1 MINSYKQI
9 TGKYLKTNMKR
20 TLLTIIGIVLSV
32 ALISSIGL
40 FFKGIQVSEVDA
52 AKSQSGSFHL
62 VFTKTNDNLI
72 SKVTN
77 NPKVSRSGFI
87 EKGEKIKLSD
97 KIFATQLITTDK
109 ALELLPYKAKEGKLP
124 QKANEIAVEK
134 WILNYI
140 AKDAKV
146 GSKIKISN
154 KEYILSGI
162 LEDSINTQK
171 DSSGIILTKS
181 NVINKENAQL
191 LVEINSK
198 SNLKETVQEL
208 EKLGEKDTVVANE
221 SLLTAEGAG
230 EGSTSGSLY
239 MVIGIIIAIVVIATI
254 AVIYN
259 AFQISVVERMKQFGL
274 LRAVGATPKQIRSI
288 VLREATILAIIGVPI
303 GLLCGVI
310 AIYSIS
316 FAFSIISKL
325 AGELLKPTI
334 SPSILAISALVG
346 MAAIYI
352 SALIPSYFAGRISPL
367 IAISSRATIKKE
379 NIKKSKN
386 IIAGKLFGFE
396 GVMAAKSVKRNRRRY
411 RVTVFSIVISVV
423 LFITFKSFTDM
434 SLNISSS
441 INESKD
447 IHFSVIGN
455 GKQDNLTIDNNM
467 INQIKAI
474 NFVEKLYKQ
483 YPSYSFQVAIDRKD
497 EVQKVND
504 LGNIYKNITFKDKNE
519 ILINSDINIYDSASM
534 EVSKKYVTSG
544 DINIQKLNNENGVIL
559 INKNVIYNSKTK
571 KSYYGPVV
579 NLKIG
584 DEIYIQS
591 NNVLDASP
599 IEFGKGKVNKVK
611 IMAILKEDP
620 FTFSGDGAG
629 LKLITTEEM
638 AKRLAGK
645 GSINPIGLNIGIND
659 VKNEQAAKTQIE
671 NIVKSN
677 PSLQVVNN
685 IDQNRNSKSGILMIQ
700 ILMYGFVIVISLI
713 SSVNIINT
721 MTTNIILRR
730 REFAIL
736 KCIGLTQ
743 KGLRKMIVLEGLLYG
758 AVGTIYGS
766 IIGTGF
772 SYWIYSNLNEVRE
785 FGFEIPW
792 SAIAI
797 AAICSLVIGYLSV
810 LAPLSRIN
818 KGNLIDTVREEY

>member
-20 TLLTIIGIVLSV
+20 TLLTIIGIILSV
-32 ALISSIGL
+32 ALIASIGL
-40 FFKGIQVSEVDA
+40 FFKSVQVSEIEAV
-52 AKSQSGSFHL
+52 KSQSGSFHI

-72 SKVTN
+72 SKVMN
-77 NPKVSRSGFI
+77 NPKVSKSGFI

-97 KIFATQLITTDK
+97 KISATEIISTDK

-124 QKANEIAVEK
+124 QNINEIAVEK

-146 GSKIKISN
+146 GSKIKVNN
-154 KEYILSGI
+154 KEYTLSGV

-181 NVINKENAQL
+181 NVINKNNAQL
-191 LVEINSK
+191 LVEISSK
-198 SNLKETVQEL
+198 ANLKETLQEL
-208 EKLGEKDTVVANE
+208 KQIGEKDTVVENE
-221 SLLTAEGAG
+221 SLITAEGAG
-230 EGSTSGSLY
+230 NGSTSGSLY

-288 VLREATILAIIGVPI
+288 VLREATILAWIGVPI

-316 FAFSIISKL
+316 FAFTIISKV

-334 SPSILAISALVG
+334 SPYILGISALVG
-346 MAAIYI
+346 IVAIYI
-352 SALIPSYFAGRISPL
+352 SALIPAYFAGRISPL
-367 IAISSRATIKKE
+367 AAISSRTSIKKE
-379 NIKKSKN
+379 KIKKSKN
-386 IIAGKLFGFE
+386 IIVGKLLGFE

-455 GKQDNLTIDNNM
+455 GKEDNSTLDNNM
-467 INQIKAI
+467 INQIKSI

-483 YPSYSFQVAIDRKD
+483 YSSYSFKVAMDKNNEI
-497 EVQKVND
+497 QKVKD
-504 LGNIYKNITFKDKNE
+504 LGNIYKNLSFQDKNK
-519 ILINSDINIYDSASM
+519 ILVNSDINIYDSASM
-534 EVSKKYVTSG
+534 EVSKKYLTSG
-544 DINIQKLNNENGVIL
+544 DINIEKLNNENGVIL

-571 KSYYGPVV
+571 KSYYGPVA
-579 NLKIG
+579 NLKVG
-584 DEIYIQS
+584 DEILLQS
-591 NNVLDASP
+591 NSALDASS

-611 IMAILKEDP
+611 IMAILKDDP
-620 FTFSGDGAG
+620 FYFSGNTGD

-638 AKRLAGK
+638 GKRLVGK
-645 GSINPIGLNIGIND
+645 SSIDPIGLNIGIKD
-659 VKNEQAAKTQIE
+659 IKNEQAAKTQIE
-671 NIVKSN
+671 NVVKTN
-677 PSLQVVNN
+677 PSLQVVDN
-685 IDQNRNSKSGILMIQ
+685 IDQNRTSKSSLLMIQ

-713 SSVNIINT
+713 SCVNIINT
-721 MTTNIILRR
+721 ITTNIILRR

-758 AVGTIYGS
+758 TVGTIYGS

-772 SYWIYSNLNEVRE
+772 SYWIYSNLNNVRE
-785 FGFEIPW
+785 FGFKIPW

-797 AAICSLVIGYLSV
+797 AAVCALAIGYLSV
-810 LAPLSRIN
+810 LGPLSRIN

>member
-9 TGKYLKTNMKR
+9 TGRYLKTNMKR
-20 TLLTIIGIVLSV
+20 TLLTIIGIILSV

-40 FFKGIQVSEVDA
+40 FFKGLQVSEIDA
-52 AKSQSGSFHL
+52 AKSQGGSFHL

-72 SKVTN
+72 SKITN

-87 EKGEKIKLSD
+87 EKGEKIKLTN
-97 KIFATQLITTDK
+97 KIFATELITTDK

-124 QKANEIAVEK
+124 QNTSEIAVEK

-140 AKDAKV
+140 DKDAKV

-171 DSSGIILTKS
+171 DSSGIILTKT
-181 NVINKENAQL
+181 NTINKKNAQL

-198 SNLKETVQEL
+198 ANLKETVQEL

-221 SLLTAEGAG
+221 SLITAEGAG
-230 EGSTSGSLY
+230 QGSTSASLY
-239 MVIGIIIAIVVIATI
+239 MVIGIIIGIVVIATI

-274 LRAVGATPKQIRSI
+274 LRAVGATPRQIRNI
-288 VLREATILAIIGVPI
+288 VLREATILACIGVPI

-310 AIYSIS
+310 AIYSIN
-316 FAFSIISKL
+316 FAFTIISKL
-325 AGELLKPTI
+325 AGELLKPTV
-334 SPSILAISALVG
+334 SPSILGISAVVG
-346 MAAIYI
+346 LAAIYI

-367 IAISSRATIKKE
+367 IAISSRSTIKKE

-396 GVMAAKSVKRNRRRY
+396 GVMAAKSVKRNRKRY
-411 RVTVFSIVISVV
+411 RVTVFSIVISVM

-434 SLNISSS
+434 SLTISSS
-441 INESKD
+441 INESKN
-447 IHFSVIGN
+447 IHFSVVGN
-455 GKQDNLTIDNNM
+455 GKEDNSTIDNNM
-467 INQIKAI
+467 VNQVKAN

-483 YPSYSFQVAIDRKD
+483 YPSYSFQVAMDRKD
-497 EVQKVND
+497 EVQKVKD
-504 LGNIYKNITFKDKNE
+504 LGSIYRDITFQDKQKV
-519 ILINSDINIYDSASM
+519 LINSDINIYDKTSM
-534 EVSKKYVTSG
+534 EVSKKYLQAG
-544 DINIQKLNNENGVIL
+544 DINIEKLNKENGVIL

-571 KSYYGPVV
+571 KSYYGPVA
-579 NLKIG
+579 NLKVG
-584 DEIYIQS
+584 DEIYLQS
-591 NNVLDASP
+591 NNALDGST
-599 IEFGKGKVNKVK
+599 IKFGKSKVNKAK
-611 IMAILKEDP
+611 IMAILKDDP
-620 FTFSGDGAG
+620 FNFSGNPGD
-629 LKLITTEEM
+629 LKIITTEEM
-638 AKRLAGK
+638 AKRLLGK
-645 GSINPIGLNIGIND
+645 SSINPIELNIGIND
-659 VKNEQAAKTQIE
+659 VKNEQAAKIQIE
-671 NIVKSN
+671 NIVKMN

-685 IDQNRNSKSGILMIQ
+685 IDQNRNSKSALLMIQ

-713 SSVNIINT
+713 SCVNIINT
-721 MTTNIILRR
+721 ITTNIILRR

-766 IIGTGF
+766 IIGTGL

-785 FGFEIPW
+785 FGFGIPW

-810 LAPLSRIN
+810 LAPLARIN